1 MIGIIANPQSG
12 KDIRRVVAQGST
24 TPNHEKINTLR
35 RILQGIAALG
45 PGTVRFMPDRADLVR
60 RALDG
65 GTLDLDIA
73 PLDLPLMGTADDTTT
88 AARML
93 AEQGAACIVVLG
105 GDGTC
110 RAAAKGAGSVPI
122 LPISTGT
129 NNAFPQT
136 VEGTLAGLAA
146 VCVARGMAA
155 EAITQ
160 APCLRILREGEP
172 VDLALVD
179 VVSYEGGTGARAVWQ
194 AEYVRQ
200 LITTRWTP
208 GTIGLSAIAGYAGL
222 TTPVGDAALA
232 LTVGDHAV
240 EGRYGSLPGQGAGRT
255 VLAPIAPG
263 LVQQVGIRDH
273 RWIQQGEMVRAAP
286 VPCVLAL
293 DGERELEVRR
303 GMLIDVQFDQ
313 HGPFVVHAQ
322 RALELGVAHG
332 LFTTEARRHGSNNG

>member
-1 MIGIIANPQSG
+1 
-12 KDIRRVVAQGST
+12 
-24 TPNHEKINTLR
+24 
-35 RILQGIAALG
+35 
-45 PGTVRFMPDRADLVR
+45 
-60 RALDG
+60 
-65 GTLDLDIA
+65 
-73 PLDLPLMGTADDTTT
+73 
-88 AARML
+88 
-93 AEQGAACIVVLG
+93 VVLG

-129 NNAFPQT
+129 NNAFPQM

-146 VCVARGMAA
+146 ACVARGVAA

-160 APCLRILREGEP
+160 APCLRILREGEI

-194 AEYVRQ
+194 VEHVRQ
-200 LITTRWTP
+200 LITTRWTS
-208 GTIGLSAIAGYAGL
+208 GTIGLSAIAGHAGL
-222 TTPVGDAALA
+222 TPPAPGGALA
-232 LTVGDHAV
+232 LTLGDGDH
-240 EGRYGSLPGQGAGRT
+240 T

-263 LVQQVGIRDH
+263 LVQPVNISDH
-273 RWIQQGEMVRAAP
+273 RWLGQGEMVRAAP

-313 HGPFVVHAQ
+313 DGPFVVHAQ

-332 LFTTEARRHGSNNG
+332 LFTTKAWRKQ

>member
-24 TPNHEKINTLR
+24 TTNHEKINTLR

-45 PGTVRFMPDRADLVR
+45 PCAVRFMPDRANLVP
-60 RALDG
+60 RAFDG
-65 GTLDLDIA
+65 VTLDLDIA
-73 PLDLPLMGTADDTTT
+73 PLDLPITGTANDTTA

-93 AEQGAACIVVLG
+93 AAQGAACIVVLG

-110 RAAAKGAGSVPI
+110 RAAATGASIVPI

-136 VEGTLAGLAA
+136 VEGTSAGLAA
-146 VCVARGMAA
+146 ACVARGVAG
-155 EAITQ
+155 EAIAQ
-160 APCLRILREGEP
+160 SPCLRILREGEP

-179 VVSYEGGTGARAVWQ
+179 VVSYKGGTGARAVWQ
-194 AEYVRQ
+194 VEHVRQ
-200 LITTRWTP
+200 VITTRWTP

-222 TTPVGDAALA
+222 TPPVPEVGLA
-232 LTVGDHAV
+232 LTLGN
-240 EGRYGSLPGQGAGRT
+240 GSRT

-263 LVQQVGIRDH
+263 LVQPIDVSDY
-273 RWIQQGEMVRAAP
+273 RWLAHGEMVRAAP

-293 DGERELEVRR
+293 DGERELALRR
-303 GMLIDVQFDQ
+303 GMLVDVQFDR

-332 LFTTEARRHGSNNG
+332 LFTMGTPDKHL

>member
-24 TPNHEKINTLR
+24 TANHNKINTLR

-45 PGTVRFMPDRADLVR
+45 PCAVRFMPDRADLVP

-65 GTLDLDIA
+65 VTLELNSA
-73 PLDLPLMGTADDTTT
+73 PVDLPFTGTADDTTA

-93 AEQGAACIVVLG
+93 AEQGATCIIVLG

-146 VCVARGMAA
+146 ACVAHGVAG

-160 APCLRILREGEP
+160 QPYLRILREGEP

-194 AEYVRQ
+194 IERVRQ

-208 GTIGLSAIAGYAGL
+208 SAIGLSAMAGYAGL
-222 TTPVGDAALA
+222 TSPDPDVALA
-232 LTVGDHAV
+232 LTIGDSEH
-240 EGRYGSLPGQGAGRT
+240 T

-263 LVQQVGIRDH
+263 LVQPVGIRGH
-273 RWIQQGEMVRAAP
+273 RWLAQDEMVRVAP

-293 DGERELEVRR
+293 DGERELDVRW

-313 HGPFVVHAQ
+313 HGPFVVDVQ
-322 RALELGVAHG
+322 RALESGVAYG
-332 LFTTEARRHGSNNG
+332 LFTTQTRG